1 MKVDSKNTDYLLL
14 KEIKAGDMAS
24 FETLVNKYK
33 DYAFTLANRVLNNSD
48 DAEEVAHDSFL
59 KVLKSIDQF
68 KEESKFTTWFYR
80 IVVNM
85 AISRTRKKKLD
96 TSDIDAYSTLNVAD
110 ASSADDGVNRQDRSY
125 YIEQAIGL
133 LKEDERILVTLY
145 YFDELSMAE
154 VQEITG
160 YELSNLK
167 VKLFRV
173 RKKMAENLQKV
184 LPSEIDSIMS

>member
-1 MKVDSKNTDYLLL
+1 M